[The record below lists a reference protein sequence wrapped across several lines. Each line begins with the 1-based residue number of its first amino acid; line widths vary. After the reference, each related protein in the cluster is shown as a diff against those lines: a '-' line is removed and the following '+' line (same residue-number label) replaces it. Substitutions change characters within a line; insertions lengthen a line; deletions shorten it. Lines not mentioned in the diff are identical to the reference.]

1 MAEQVIWGIHVTG
14 SEGDKLFRERSMVG
28 IGWHEVG
35 DLSKIAPDREA
46 FKTAVAPFFPNKPR
60 GYIINA
66 ASQLYRF
73 RHEMKVADWIVYRS
87 TYFDGKV
94 HVGKIVSDYRFN
106 PTESAEYPNIRQV
119 QWSGS
124 FLPTRVPQAALYE
137 LGSALTLFQLANYG
151 REFLAALEASPTAEV
166 EADDDETVALKA
178 EEVGLNTEDFIIRA
192 LARNLK
198 GHGLQGFVA
207 DLLRTMG
214 YRTSESKP
222 GPDEGVD
229 IIAHRDELKLLP
241 PIIKVQVKS
250 GAGNVGREVVQA
262 LLGNLSQGEYGLLI
276 TIGGFANTARE
287 FSKTKNSIRLIDG
300 PALVELVLEHYEELQ
315 PRYKAMIPL
324 KRVYIPQPATEAVS
338 A

>member
-1 MAEQVIWGIHVTG
+1 MMAEQVIWGIHVTG
-14 SEGDKLFRERSMVG
+14 SDGDSLFRERNMVG
-28 IGWHEVG
+28 IGWHEIG
-35 DLSKIAPDREA
+35 DLGKIAPDRDA
-46 FKTAVAPFFPNKPR
+46 FKAAVAPHFPNKPR

-73 RHEMKVADWIVYRS
+73 TREMRVGDWIVYRS

-94 HVGKIVSDYRFN
+94 HVGRITSDYRYD
-106 PTESAEYPNIRQV
+106 PSVSAEYPNVRQV

-124 FLPTRVPQAALYE
+124 FLPTRVPLAALYE

-151 REFLAALEASPTAEV
+151 REFLTALEANPTAEV

-198 GHGLQGFVA
+198 GHGLQGFIA
-207 DLLRTMG
+207 DLLRTLG

-229 IIAHRDELKLLP
+229 IIAPRRL
-241 PIIKVQVKS
+241 
-250 GAGNVGREVVQA
+250 
-262 LLGNLSQGEYGLLI
+262 
-276 TIGGFANTARE
+276 
-287 FSKTKNSIRLIDG
+287 NSEINDR
-300 PALVELVLEHYEELQ
+300 
-315 PRYKAMIPL
+315 
-324 KRVYIPQPATEAVS
+324 
-338 A
+338 